1 MVWVRE
7 RCRDLLNI
15 PLCTAGAMGMLIVMS
30 KLDVTS
36 YIGLVEKHLP
46 LIVTILLFASG
57 DYASLMRHLRL
68 FF

>member
-7 RCRDLLNI
+7 HCCDLLNI
-15 PLCTAGAMGMLIVMS
+15 PLCTARGMDMLIVMS
-30 KLDVTS
+30 KSDFTTYL
-36 YIGLVEKHLP
+36 GLLEKHAP
-46 LIVTILLFASG
+46 LLITILLLASG